1 LEIVSGPRAS
11 GTLHVVATPIGNL
24 ADLTPRAVRVLG
36 AVTLVACEDTRRT
49 RKLLDHFGIRTK
61 TLSCHKFNERQRL
74 DEVLRVL
81 GDGADVAL
89 VTDGGTP
96 GVSDPGAIL
105 VSAALASGACV
116 SPLPGASAPVALL
129 SASGE
134 TCSRFLFEGFLPHRA
149 GERRRRLRELRAFT
163 DPIVMFESPRRIRAT
178 LKDLGE
184 ILEHREVVLGREL
197 TKLHETIVR
206 GTPQQLLE
214 SLGEKVL
221 GEIALVVAAT
231 ERPAAPRDAA
241 AARVVEPWK
250 DSLERSGGD
259 RREALKDC
267 ARRLGMK
274 RAELYRLLAELG
286 EVD

>member
-1 LEIVSGPRAS
+1 MIGPRAA

-24 ADLTPRAVRVLG
+24 EDLTPRAVRVLG
-36 AVTLVACEDTRRT
+36 VVALVACEDTRRT

-74 DEVLRVL
+74 EEVLGVL
-81 GDGADVAL
+81 RDGADVAL

-96 GVSDPGAIL
+96 GVSDPGALL
-105 VSAALASGACV
+105 VSAVLASGARV

-134 TCSRFLFEGFLPHRA
+134 TGPRFLFEGFLPHRA

-163 DPIVMFESPRRIRAT
+163 DPIVMFESPRRIRGT
-178 LKDLGE
+178 LEDLAQ
-184 ILEHREVVLGREL
+184 ILGHREVVLGREL

-206 GTPQQLLE
+206 GEPRQVRDR
-214 SLGEKVL
+214 LGQRVV
-221 GEIALVVAAT
+221 GEITLVVAAAGP
-231 ERPAAPRDAA
+231 RAAPLDAA

-250 DSLERSGGD
+250 ESLERSGGD
-259 RREALKDC
+259 RRGALKDC

-286 EVD
+286 EVE